1 MTITIKVDL
10 TIRSDKIP
18 DFIEMIHIDRKTA
31 LESEDK
37 TVISFDIIN
46 NDDTPEEFT
55 LYQTCTSKEDLLL
68 HMKNVH
74 YTWKPFMATGAVL
87 SHKHTYV

>member
-10 TIRSDKIP
+10 TIRSDKTP
-18 DFIEMIHIDRKTA
+18 DFIEMIHNDRKTA
-31 LESEDK
+31 LESEDNI
-37 TVISFDIIN
+37 VLAFDIIN
-46 NDDTPEEFT
+46 HDDTPDEFT

-68 HMKNVH
+68 HMKNTH

-87 SHKHTYV
+87 SHKHTYI